1 MKLYLITL
9 ASLMVLALPASLYC
23 QVLKLPTQNR
33 QIPIEI
39 SAKEGI
45 EWLQKEQVYIA
56 RGNAFIRQGATT
68 VYGNTISAWYTK
80 DGSEKPKI
88 FRIDAKGDVRVQSAQ
103 QTAHGTQAVYIIEQ
117 NLLILTGSPKL
128 FSGSD
133 SLAARDSLEFWAEKD
148 LAIARGAATVS
159 RGENRLRANV
169 LRAHLGKNKDKKT
182 SIKLIE
188 AYKNVL
194 ISTKG
199 EIILAE
205 KASYNLNT
213 GIAKVEQNVR
223 ITRGDSQLNGDK
235 GIVNFKTGV
244 SQIFSSAEKQVRGF
258 FQPPKENLEQ
268 ELSR

>member
-1 MKLYLITL
+1 MKPYFAAL
-9 ASLMVLALPASLYC
+9 ASLMILALPNSSYC
-23 QVLKLPTQNR
+23 QVIKLPTQNR
-33 QIPIEI
+33 QTPIEI
-39 SAKEGI
+39 NAKEGI

-68 VYGNTISAWYTK
+68 VFGNTVSAWYTK
-80 DGSEKPKI
+80 GASGKQKI
-88 FRIDAKGDVRVQSAQ
+88 FRIDAIGDVRVQSAQ
-103 QTAHGTQAVYIIEQ
+103 QTAYGTQAVYIIEQ
-117 NLLILTGSPKL
+117 NLLILTGNPKL
-128 FSGSD
+128 FSGAD

-148 LAIARGAATVS
+148 LAIARGEATVS

-169 LRAHLGKNKDKKT
+169 LTAHLGKDKDKKT

-188 AYKNVL
+188 AYNNVL
-194 ISTKG
+194 ISQRG
-199 EIILAE
+199 EIIRAE
-205 KASYNLNT
+205 RASYNLNT

-235 GIVNFKTGV
+235 GVVNLKTGV
-244 SQIFSSAEKQVRGF
+244 SQIFSSAGNQVRGF